1 MIYSKH
7 CYWTDGHNLKTIRKN
22 LEERGIELPEEAR
35 IPCRVLRKTTEIGCV
50 VPQAWEG
57 FCKRRT
63 SWYLNSEKVG
73 KFLVVSNHSL
83 ELSGLGNPI
92 LITEST
98 FKPDRLPTSEEV
110 VELVQSVSFQER
122 KPRIWDKI
130 DPIEKDVQK
139 RWGERHGVDE
149 PFDFEKTF
157 MIHSANHSN
166 FTTPEFYVDVN
177 GAKVPYSIADSAHVC
192 SSCIEFFNILGEQW
206 PVKCVVPCIGAVQFA
221 RLSKDQYFEVLSG
234 NTCMG
239 SQKVGSSGGPLRLIG
254 SSDECLEVI
263 T

>member
-1 MIYSKH
+1 MKADLNGKEIQIADEVY
-7 CYWTDGHNLKTIRKN
+7 
-22 LEERGIELPEEAR
+22 
-35 IPCRVLRKTTEIGCV
+35 IPCRVLRKSMEIGCV
-50 VPQAWEG
+50 RPSAWEG

-63 SWYLNSEKVG
+63 SWYLNSEKAG
-73 KFLVVSNHSL
+73 KFLVVSNQPL

-92 LITEST
+92 LITESN
-98 FKPDRLPTSEEV
+98 FKPDRLPTSEEI
-110 VELVQSVSFQER
+110 VELIQSVSFQKR

-130 DPIEKDVQK
+130 DPIEKDFQK
-139 RWGERHGVDE
+139 RWGERHGINE

-166 FTTPEFYVDVN
+166 FITPKFYVDVN

-206 PVKCVVPCIGAVQFA
+206 PVKYVVPCIGAVQFA
-221 RLSKDQYFEVLSG
+221 HLPKDQYFEVLSG
-234 NTCMG
+234 NTRM
-239 SQKVGSSGGPLRLIG
+239 
-254 SSDECLEVI
+254 DY